1 MSKALKCDRCG
12 TLYEIYGSGR
22 KGFNSV
28 AIISKDN
35 FGTYD
40 EVEKYDLCPE
50 CMKEVLKIM
59 NEKKE
64 KRTNDKRRACD
75 RKEI

>member
-12 TLYEIYGSGR
+12 TLYEIYGSVR

-28 AIISKDN
+28 AIISKDQL
-35 FGTYD
+35 GTYD
-40 EVEKYDLCPE
+40 AVEKYDLCPE

-64 KRTNDKRRACD
+64 KKPNDKRRACD

>member
-28 AIISKDN
+28 AIISKN
-35 FGTYD
+35 QLGTND
-40 EVEKYDLCPE
+40 AVEKYDLCPE

-59 NEKKE
+59 NKKGE
-64 KRTNDKRRACD
+64 ENK
-75 RKEI
+75 

>member
-12 TLYEIYGSGR
+12 TLYELYGSGR

-28 AIISKDN
+28 AIISKDQL
-35 FGTYD
+35 GTYD
-40 EVEKYDLCPE
+40 AVEKYDLCPE

-59 NEKKE
+59 NKKGE
-64 KRTNDKRRACD
+64 ENK
-75 RKEI
+75 